1 MKREIMTAKF
11 FVYLFTIIVVIYA
24 MDALRINEIFKKNKV
39 FQARLFYLLVALSM
53 TYLVANFIMDFFIN
67 SQIY

>member
-1 MKREIMTAKF
+1 MTAKF